1 MPRFFSIFSPL
12 LRLFPIT
19 LSPPPLFPFAH
30 ASFFFFSSS
39 LLSPLNFGTLEPR
52 IGSLVGRFQGFPRL
66 SYKAKT
72 WLERVDIHSTRA
84 RPTFTTQTWI
94 SMVSPN
100 KYDEVSRMLLTAS
113 NCFSLEH
120 GGKLLPGFEIM
131 ASLYEIG
138 RNAYVLS
145 RLGGWRR

>member
-94 SMVSPN
+94 SMVFAKQIRRGFAN
-100 KYDEVSRMLLTAS
+100 VVDRVEL
-113 NCFSLEH
+113 
-120 GGKLLPGFEIM
+120 LLPRTRGKIV
-131 ASLYEIG
+131 AGIRDYGL
-138 RNAYVLS
+138 AL
-145 RLGGWRR
+145 

>member
-1 MPRFFSIFSPL
+1 MPRFFSIFSSL

-19 LSPPPLFPFAH
+19 LSPPPLFPF
-30 ASFFFFSSS
+30 SPLSSS
-39 LLSPLNFGTLEPR
+39 SPLPFFHPSISAPSSQGSDLSWDGSKVSRDFLIKRKHGWKGLIYIPR
-52 IGSLVGRFQGFPRL
+52 EQGQRLRRRHGFP
-66 SYKAKT
+66 
-72 WLERVDIHSTRA
+72 W
-84 RPTFTTQTWI
+84 F
-94 SMVSPN
+94 SPN